1 MSQLIRSAARNV
13 VASRSRFVLTGT
25 AIALSVAFLVATLV
39 LSDSMR
45 GRAAADIAD
54 ALAGTDAVVQGVV
67 LGESDGGTGELSGSV
82 RRSLDPDI
90 TERVAEVDGV
100 DRAASQWVGF
110 AKLVVDGS
118 SVGTGTASDVGRNWV
133 ADPALNPFRL
143 ANGRPPIE
151 VGEIVID
158 RSLAGDAGVAPGDVV
173 QVLTATGMH
182 DATITGV
189 ATFASAEA
197 APLQRTVLLPD
208 GAVSDWLDTAAPTE
222 VLVDVAEGTDR
233 AEVLGRLSALPDAE
247 VMDGSS
253 YIRTMQDAA
262 TSPLQFLTVVLLAF
276 AVVAVLIGVTI
287 IFNTFALT
295 VARRRQESGLLRA
308 IGAER
313 RQVLGGVV
321 IEALLVGTVATLV
334 GLMVGVA
341 GVGVLRWLVGLAG
354 VSLITGPSVVSLTSI
369 AVAATVGVGATLLS
383 AWIPAR
389 RAAATPPIEALR
401 ESAAEPRVVS
411 PARTASG
418 LALAAAAIAGGAVAV
433 VRSSTPWLL
442 LAAAIV
448 PALVLCGPAIVT
460 AAARGSAPVA
470 RRAAGVCGSIAAGNL
485 AASPRRSAS
494 TALALMLGTA
504 MVTMFAIFASSLTS
518 GIGTDVREGLQAD
531 LVVTS
536 ATADFSTIDPTL
548 AGRIAALPDVD
559 AVAALSI
566 AEGIVAGEPE
576 SIAGID
582 PTALPTMF
590 DLDPIAGDLADLITP
605 GGAAER
611 GGVGG
616 VAVVADDPTLLGD
629 TLVIEFER
637 STLEAPIVAVVARS
651 TGGFDAPAYFVDRAT
666 LDASVGGL
674 LDALVFVDV
683 ADGEVADA
691 EQDVRSLVRA
701 TPGSF
706 LETRAEH
713 VANSGS
719 EVDAFRNFINGML
732 GLASFIALL
741 GVANTTAL
749 AINERSGEI
758 GLLRAVGATRRE
770 LRRIVRLEVALLSFV
785 AASIGIAVAVGVG
798 WALIDVAG
806 GAEIPTVVVPWP
818 RLAVTL
824 VAAVAAGVA
833 AAAWPAFRVSRVPVL
848 ELMSRTR

>member
-1 MSQLIRSAARNV
+1 M
-13 VASRSRFVLTGT
+13 LTGT

-45 GRAAADIAD
+45 GRAAGEIAE

-67 LGESDGGTGELSGSV
+67 LGEADGGTGELGGSV
-82 RRSLDPDI
+82 RRSLDPEI

-100 DRAASQWVGF
+100 DEAAPQWVGF

-143 ANGRPPIE
+143 ASGQPPTE

-158 RSLAGDAGVAPGDVV
+158 RSLARDAGVAPGDVV

-182 DATITGV
+182 DATITGL
-189 ATFASAEA
+189 ATFASGDA

-208 GAVSDWLDTAAPTE
+208 EAVSDWLDMATPTE
-222 VLVDVAEGTDR
+222 VLVDVADSADR
-233 AEVLGRLSALPDAE
+233 TEVLDLLSALPDAE
-247 VMDGSS
+247 VTDGPD

-262 TSPLQFLTVVLLAF
+262 TSPLQFLSVVLLAF

-295 VARRRQESGLLRA
+295 VARRRRESGLLRA
-308 IGAER
+308 IGAQR

-334 GLMVGVA
+334 GLVCGVA
-341 GVGVLRWLVGLAG
+341 GVSVLRWVVGLAG
-354 VSLITGPSVVSLTSI
+354 VSLLTGPSVVSVTSI

-401 ESAAEPRVVS
+401 ESAAEPRVVR

-418 LALAAAAIAGGAVAV
+418 LVLAAAAITGAAVAV
-433 VRSSTPWLL
+433 VRSSPTWLM

-460 AAARGSAPVA
+460 TAARWSAPVA
-470 RRAAGVCGSIAAGNL
+470 RRTAGVCGSIAAGNL

-494 TALALMLGTA
+494 TALALTLGTA
-504 MVTMFAIFASSLTS
+504 MVTMFAIVASSLTS
-518 GIGTDVREGLQAD
+518 AVKTDVREGLQAD

-548 AGRIAALPDVD
+548 AGRIGALPDVE

-566 AEGIVAGEPE
+566 AEGIVAGQPE
-576 SIAGID
+576 AIGGID
-582 PTALPTMF
+582 PTALPTTF
-590 DLDPIAGDLADLITP
+590 DLDLIAGDLTDLITP
-605 GGAAER
+605 GDAGER
-611 GGVGG
+611 GGRAG
-616 VAVVADDPTLLGD
+616 VAVVGDDPTLLGG
-629 TLVIEFER
+629 TLEIEFER
-637 STLEAPIVAVVARS
+637 STIEAPIVAVVARS
-651 TGGFDAPAYFVDRAT
+651 TGGFDAPAYFVDGAT

-674 LDALVFVDV
+674 LDALVFVDL
-683 ADGEVADA
+683 ADGAGADA
-691 EQDVRSLVRA
+691 KEDVKALVRA

-706 LETRAEH
+706 FATRAEH

-719 EVDAFRNFINGML
+719 EIAAFRNFINGML
-732 GLASFIALL
+732 ALASFIALL

-785 AASIGIAVAVGVG
+785 AATIGIAVAVGFG
-798 WALIDVAG
+798 WALIDVTG
-806 GAEIPTVVVPWP
+806 GADMPSVVVPWS
-818 RLAVTL
+818 RLALTL
-824 VAAVAAGVA
+824 IGAVAAGVV
-833 AAAWPAFRVSRVPVL
+833 AAAWPGFRASRVPVL
-848 ELMSRTR
+848 ELMSRDR

>member
-1 MSQLIRSAARNV
+1 MSQMMRSAARSV
-13 VASRSRFVLTGT
+13 LASRGRFLLTGT
-25 AIALSVAFLVATLV
+25 AITLSVAFLVATLV

-45 GRAAADIAD
+45 GRAASDIAE
-54 ALAGTDAVVQGVV
+54 ALAGTDAVVQGVS
-67 LGESDGGTGELSGSV
+67 LGEPGGGPGDPARSV
-82 RRSLDPDI
+82 RRSLDPDM
-90 TERVAEVDGV
+90 TERVVAVDGV
-100 DRAASQWVGF
+100 DGAASQWVGF

-133 ADPALNPFRL
+133 ANPALNPFRL
-143 ANGRPPIE
+143 ASGRPPTE

-173 QVLTATGMH
+173 QVLTAKGMH

-189 ATFASAEA
+189 ATFASADA

-208 GAVSDWLDTAAPTE
+208 GAVSAWLDTAAPTE
-222 VLVDVAEGTDR
+222 VLVDVAEGADR
-233 AEVLGRLSALPDAE
+233 AEVLGRLSALSDAE
-247 VMDGSS
+247 VVDGPD

-262 TSPLQFLTVVLLAF
+262 TSPLQFLTVFLLAF
-276 AVVAVLIGVTI
+276 AVVAILIGVTI

-295 VARRRQESGLLRA
+295 VARRRRESGLLRA

-321 IEALLVGTVATLV
+321 IEAAFVGTIATLV
-334 GLMVGVA
+334 GLVCGVA
-341 GVGVLRWLVGLAG
+341 GVGALRWVVGLTG
-354 VSLITGPSVVSLTSI
+354 VSLLTGPSIVSTTSI
-369 AVAATVGVGATLLS
+369 AVAATVGIGATILS

-389 RAAATPPIEALR
+389 RAAATPPLEALR

-411 PARTASG
+411 RARTASG
-418 LALAAAAIAGGAVAV
+418 LVLAAAAIAGGAVAV
-433 VRSSTPWLL
+433 VGSNPVWLM

-460 AAARGSAPVA
+460 AAARGSAPAA

-518 GIGTDVREGLQAD
+518 AVGTDVREGLQAD

-536 ATADFSTIDPTL
+536 ATPDFSTIDPTL

-559 AVAALSI
+559 AVTALSI
-566 AEGIVAGEPE
+566 AEGIVAGKAEA
-576 SIAGID
+576 IGGID

-590 DLDPIAGDLADLITP
+590 DLDPIAGDLADLS
-605 GGAAER
+605 E
-611 GGVGG
+611 GG
-616 VAVVADDPTLLGD
+616 VAVVGDDPTLLGG
-629 TLVIEFER
+629 TLEIEFER
-637 STLEAPIVAVVARS
+637 STIEAPIVAVVARS
-651 TGGFDAPAYFVDRAT
+651 TGGFEAPLYFVDRAT
-666 LDASVGGL
+666 LDASVGRL
-674 LDALVFVDV
+674 LDAQVFVDL
-683 ADGEVADA
+683 ADGAVADA
-691 EQDVRSLVRA
+691 EEDVSALVRD

-706 LETRAEH
+706 LATREEH
-713 VANSGS
+713 VASSGS
-719 EVDAFRNFINGML
+719 EIAAFGNFIDGML
-732 GLASFIALL
+732 ILASFIALL

-785 AASIGIAVAVGVG
+785 AASIGIAVAVGFG
-798 WALIDVAG
+798 WAMIDVTG
-806 GAEIPTVVVPWP
+806 GAEIPSVVVPWP
-818 RLAVTL
+818 RMAVTL
-824 VAAVAAGVA
+824 VVAVAAGVV

-848 ELMSRTR
+848 ELAGRDR

>member
-1 MSQLIRSAARNV
+1 MMRSAARSV
-13 VASRSRFVLTGT
+13 LASRGRFLLTGT

-45 GRAAADIAD
+45 GRAASDIAE
-54 ALAGTDAVVQGVV
+54 ALAGTDAVVQGVS
-67 LGESDGGTGELSGSV
+67 LGEPGGGPGDPARSV
-82 RRSLDPDI
+82 RRSLDPDM
-90 TERVAEVDGV
+90 TERVVAVDGV
-100 DRAASQWVGF
+100 DGAASQWVGF

-133 ADPALNPFRL
+133 ANPALNPFRL
-143 ANGRPPIE
+143 ASGRPPTE

-158 RSLAGDAGVAPGDVV
+158 RSLAGAAGVAPGDVV

-189 ATFASAEA
+189 ATFASADA

-208 GAVSDWLDTAAPTE
+208 GAVSAWLDTAAPTE
-222 VLVDVAEGTDR
+222 VLVDVAEGADR
-233 AEVLGRLSALPDAE
+233 TEVLGRLSALSDAE
-247 VMDGSS
+247 VVDGPD

-262 TSPLQFLTVVLLAF
+262 TSPLQFLTVFLLAF
-276 AVVAVLIGVTI
+276 AVVAILIGVTI

-295 VARRRQESGLLRA
+295 VARRRRESGLLRA

-321 IEALLVGTVATLV
+321 IEAAFVGTIATLA
-334 GLMVGVA
+334 GLVCGVA
-341 GVGVLRWLVGLAG
+341 GVGALRWVVGLTG
-354 VSLITGPSVVSLTSI
+354 VSLLTGPSIVSPTSI
-369 AVAATVGVGATLLS
+369 AVAATVGIGATILS

-389 RAAATPPIEALR
+389 RAAATPPLEALR

-411 PARTASG
+411 RARTASG
-418 LALAAAAIAGGAVAV
+418 LVLAAAAIAGGAVAV
-433 VRSSTPWLL
+433 VGSNPVWLM

-460 AAARGSAPVA
+460 ASARWSSPAA

-494 TALALMLGTA
+494 TSLALMLGTA

-518 GIGTDVREGLQAD
+518 GVGTDVREGLHAD

-536 ATADFSTIDPTL
+536 ATPDFSTIDPTL

-559 AVAALSI
+559 AVTALSI
-566 AEGIVAGEPE
+566 AEGIVAGKAEA
-576 SIAGID
+576 IGGID

-590 DLDPIAGDLADLITP
+590 DLDPIAGDLADLSS
-605 GGAAER
+605 
-611 GGVGG
+611 GG
-616 VAVVADDPTLLGD
+616 VAVVGDDPALLDGTLE
-629 TLVIEFER
+629 IEFER
-637 STLEAPIVAVVARS
+637 STIEAPIVAVVARS
-651 TGGFDAPAYFVDRAT
+651 TGGFEAPLYFVDRAT
-666 LDASVGGL
+666 LDASVGRL
-674 LDALVFVDV
+674 LDAQVFVDL
-683 ADGEVADA
+683 ADGAVADA
-691 EQDVRSLVRA
+691 EEDVRALVRA

-706 LETRAEH
+706 LATREEH
-713 VANSGS
+713 VASSGS
-719 EVDAFRNFINGML
+719 EIAAFGNFIDGML
-732 GLASFIALL
+732 ILASFIALL

-785 AASIGIAVAVGVG
+785 AASIGIAVAVGFG
-798 WALIDVAG
+798 WAMIDVTG
-806 GAEIPTVVVPWP
+806 GAEIPSVVVPWP

-824 VAAVAAGVA
+824 VVAVAAGVV

-848 ELMSRTR
+848 ELAGRDR

>member
-1 MSQLIRSAARNV
+1 MSQMMRSAARSV
-13 VASRSRFVLTGT
+13 LASRGRFVLTGT
-25 AIALSVAFLVATLV
+25 AITLSVAFLVATLV

-45 GRAAADIAD
+45 GRAAGDIAE

-67 LGESDGGTGELSGSV
+67 LGEPGGGPGDPERSV

-90 TERVAEVDGV
+90 TERVTTVDGV
-100 DRAASQWVGF
+100 DGAASQWVGF

-143 ANGRPPIE
+143 TSGRPPIE
-151 VGEIVID
+151 VGEVVID
-158 RSLAGDAGVAPGDVV
+158 RSIAGDAGLAPGDVV
-173 QVLTATGMH
+173 QVLTTTGIH

-189 ATFASAEA
+189 ATFASADA

-208 GAVSDWLDTAAPTE
+208 GAVSAWLDTAAPTE
-222 VLVDVAEGTDR
+222 VLVNVAEGADR
-233 AEVLGRLSALPDAE
+233 AEVLDRLSALTDAE
-247 VMDGSS
+247 VIDGPDH
-253 YIRTMQDAA
+253 IRTMQDAA
-262 TSPLQFLTVVLLAF
+262 TSPLQFLTVFLLAF
-276 AVVAVLIGVTI
+276 AVVAVLIAVTI

-295 VARRRQESGLLRA
+295 VARRRRESGLLRA

-313 RQVLGGVV
+313 RQLLGGVV
-321 IEALLVGTVATLV
+321 IEAALVGTIATLA
-334 GLMVGVA
+334 GLVSGVA
-341 GVGVLRWLVGLAG
+341 GVGALRWLVGLAG
-354 VSLITGPSVVSLTSI
+354 VTLLTGPSIVTTTSI
-369 AVAATVGVGATLLS
+369 AVAATVGIGATILS

-418 LALAAAAIAGGAVAV
+418 LVLAAAAIAGGAVAV
-433 VRSSTPWLL
+433 VLSSATWVMFV
-442 LAAAIV
+442 AAIV

-460 AAARGSAPVA
+460 AAARGSARVA

-518 GIGTDVREGLQAD
+518 AVETDVRDGLQAD

-536 ATADFSTIDPTL
+536 ATADFPTIDPTL

-566 AEGIVAGEPE
+566 AEGIVAGKAEA
-576 SIAGID
+576 IGGID

-590 DLDPIAGDLADLITP
+590 DLDPIAGDLADLS
-605 GGAAER
+605 E
-611 GGVGG
+611 GG
-616 VAVVADDPTLLGD
+616 VAVVGDDPTLLGG
-629 TLVIEFER
+629 TLAIAFER

-651 TGGFDAPAYFVDRAT
+651 TGGFEAPLYFFDRAT
-666 LDASVGGL
+666 LDASVGRL
-674 LDALVFVDV
+674 LDALLFVDL
-683 ADGEVADA
+683 ADGVVADA
-691 EQDVRSLVRA
+691 EEDVRALVRA

-706 LETRAEH
+706 FETRAEH

-719 EVDAFRNFINGML
+719 EIAAFRNFIDGML
-732 GLASFIALL
+732 LLASFIALL

-749 AINERSGEI
+749 AINERSGEF

-785 AASIGIAVAVGVG
+785 AASIGIAVAVGFG
-798 WALIDVAG
+798 WALIDVTG
-806 GAEIPTVVVPWP
+806 GAEIPSVVVPWS

-824 VAAVAAGVA
+824 VVAVAAGVV

-848 ELMSRTR
+848 ELAGRDR

>member
-1 MSQLIRSAARNV
+1 MTQMMRSAARSV
-13 VASRSRFVLTGT
+13 LASRGRFVLTGT
-25 AIALSVAFLVATLV
+25 AIMLSVAFLLATLV
-39 LSDSMR
+39 LSDSLR
-45 GRAAADIAD
+45 GQAAGDIAQ

-67 LGESDGGTGELSGSV
+67 LGEPGGGPGDLGRSV

-90 TERVAEVDGV
+90 TERVAAVDGV
-100 DRAASQWVGF
+100 DGAASQWVGF

-118 SVGTGTASDVGRNWV
+118 SVGTGTATDAGRNWV
-133 ADPALNPFRL
+133 TVPALNPFRL
-143 ANGRPPIE
+143 ESGRAPVE

-189 ATFASAEA
+189 ATFASADA

-208 GAVSDWLDTAAPTE
+208 GAVSAWLDTAAPTE
-222 VLVDVAEGTDR
+222 VLVDVAEGADR
-233 AEVLGRLSALPDAE
+233 AEVLGRLSALSDAE
-247 VMDGSS
+247 VVDGPD
-253 YIRTMQDAA
+253 YIQTMQDAA
-262 TSPLQFLTVVLLAF
+262 TSPLQFLTVFLLAF
-276 AVVAVLIGVTI
+276 AVVAMLIGVTI

-295 VARRRQESGLLRA
+295 VARRRRESGLLRA

-321 IEALLVGTVATLV
+321 IEAALVGTVATLA
-334 GLMVGVA
+334 GLVCGVA
-341 GVGVLRWLVGLAG
+341 GVGALRWLVGLTG
-354 VSLITGPSVVSLTSI
+354 VSLLTGPSIVSTTSI

-411 PARTASG
+411 RARTASG
-418 LALAAAAIAGGAVAV
+418 LVLAAAAIAGGAVAV
-433 VRSSTPWLL
+433 AGSNPVWLMP
-442 LAAAIV
+442 AAAIV

-460 AAARGSAPVA
+460 AAARWSAPVA

-485 AASPRRSAS
+485 SASPRRSAS

-504 MVTMFAIFASSLTS
+504 TVTLFAIFASSLTS
-518 GIGTDVREGLQAD
+518 GVGTDVREGLQAD

-536 ATADFSTIDPTL
+536 ATPDFSTIDPTL
-548 AGRIAALPDVD
+548 AGRMAALPDVD
-559 AVAALSI
+559 AVSALSI
-566 AEGIVAGEPE
+566 AEGIVAGRAE
-576 SIAGID
+576 AVGGID

-590 DLDPIAGDLADLITP
+590 DLDPIAGDLADL
-605 GGAAER
+605 R
-611 GGVGG
+611 SGG
-616 VAVVADDPTLLGD
+616 VAVVGDDPALLGD
-629 TLVIEFER
+629 TLEIEFER
-637 STLEAPIVAVVARS
+637 STIDAPIVAVVARS
-651 TGGFDAPAYFVDRAT
+651 TGGFEAPAYFVDSAT
-666 LDASVGGL
+666 LDASAGRL
-674 LDALVFVDV
+674 LDALVFVDL
-683 ADGEVADA
+683 ADGMVADA
-691 EQDVRSLVRA
+691 EEDVRALVRA

-719 EVDAFRNFINGML
+719 EIAAFGNFIYGML
-732 GLASFIALL
+732 VLASVIALL

-749 AINERSGEI
+749 AISERSGEI

-770 LRRIVRLEVALLSFV
+770 LRRIVRLEAALLSFV
-785 AASIGIAVAVGVG
+785 AASIGIAVAVGFG
-798 WALIDVAG
+798 WALIEVTG
-806 GAEIPTVVVPWP
+806 GADIPSVIVPWFS
-818 RLAVTL
+818 LVVTL
-824 VAAVAAGVA
+824 VVAVAAGVG

-848 ELMSRTR
+848 ELVSRDG

>member
-1 MSQLIRSAARNV
+1 MSQMIRSAARSV
-13 VASRSRFVLTGT
+13 LASRGRFVLTGT
-25 AIALSVAFLVATLV
+25 AITLSVAFLVATLV

-45 GRAAADIAD
+45 GRAAGDIAE
-54 ALAGTDAVVQGVV
+54 ALAGTDAVVQGVA
-67 LGESDGGTGELSGSV
+67 LGEPGGGPGDPERSV
-82 RRSLDPDI
+82 RRSLEPDI
-90 TERVAEVDGV
+90 TERVATVDGV
-100 DRAASQWVGF
+100 DGAASQWVGF

-143 ANGRPPIE
+143 TSGRPPIE

-158 RSLAGDAGVAPGDVV
+158 RSLADDAGLAPGDVV
-173 QVLTATGMH
+173 QVLTTTGMH

-189 ATFASAEA
+189 ATFASADA

-208 GAVSDWLDTAAPTE
+208 GAVSAWLDTAVPTE
-222 VLVDVAEGTDR
+222 VLVDVAEGADR
-233 AEVLGRLSALPDAE
+233 AEVLDRLSALADAE
-247 VMDGSS
+247 VIDGPDHT
-253 YIRTMQDAA
+253 RTMQDAA
-262 TSPLQFLTVVLLAF
+262 TSPLQFLTVFLLAF

-295 VARRRQESGLLRA
+295 VARRRRESGLLRA
-308 IGAER
+308 IGAQR
-313 RQVLGGVV
+313 RQLLGGVV
-321 IEALLVGTVATLV
+321 TEAALVGTIATLA
-334 GLMVGVA
+334 GLVCGVVGVGA
-341 GVGVLRWLVGLAG
+341 LRWLVGLAG
-354 VSLITGPSVVSLTSI
+354 VTLLTGPSIVSPTSI
-369 AVAATVGVGATLLS
+369 VVAATVGIGATILS

-418 LALAAAAIAGGAVAV
+418 LVLAAAAIAGGAVAV
-433 VRSSTPWLL
+433 VRSSATWVMLI
-442 LAAAIV
+442 AAII

-460 AAARGSAPVA
+460 AAARGSAQVA
-470 RRAAGVCGSIAAGNL
+470 RRAAGVYGSIAAGNL

-518 GIGTDVREGLQAD
+518 AVGTDVRDGLQAD

-536 ATADFSTIDPTL
+536 ATADFPTIDPTL
-548 AGRIAALPDVD
+548 ASRIAALPDVD

-566 AEGIVAGEPE
+566 AEGIAAGKAEA
-576 SIAGID
+576 IGGID

-590 DLDPIAGDLADLITP
+590 DLDPIAGDLADLS
-605 GGAAER
+605 E
-611 GGVGG
+611 GG
-616 VAVVADDPTLLGD
+616 VAVVGDDPTLLGG
-629 TLVIEFER
+629 TLAIEFER

-651 TGGFDAPAYFVDRAT
+651 TGGFEAPLYFVDRAT
-666 LDASVGGL
+666 LDALVGRL
-674 LDALVFVDV
+674 LDALLFVDL
-683 ADGEVADA
+683 ADGAVADA
-691 EQDVRSLVRA
+691 EEDVRALVRA

-706 LETRAEH
+706 FETRAEH

-719 EVDAFRNFINGML
+719 EIAAFRNFIDGML
-732 GLASFIALL
+732 LLASFIALL

-749 AINERSGEI
+749 AINERSGEL

-770 LRRIVRLEVALLSFV
+770 LRRIVRLEMALLSFV
-785 AASIGIAVAVGVG
+785 AASIGIAVAVGFG
-798 WALIDVAG
+798 WALIDVTG
-806 GAEIPTVVVPWP
+806 GAEIPSVVVPWS

-824 VAAVAAGVA
+824 VVAVAAGVV

-848 ELMSRTR
+848 ELAGRDH